1 MDFEPFLHHFS
12 SNMECSDQTI
22 RTYRSDLKLF
32 DAFLQ
37 KYSIHRLGQIDHTII
52 TNFIQH
58 MREMDNPRRNRKG
71 LSDATIGRRLS
82 SLSSYFEYVRAT
94 SKAKFRNPLRDL
106 PRNKWKKNKDP
117 KPVDDLVLDL
127 LIPGMTNLRDRT
139 LFTLFLATG
148 LRISEMWQLDRNS
161 IIIAEV
167 IENGQK
173 HIEGSGKVLGKGRK
187 IRTFFVDEET
197 LVLYSEY
204 LATRTDDNPALFL
217 SERKQRMSVRAI
229 QYTLQTWCKR
239 LAAPHI
245 NVHRLRHTFAT
256 RLINGDISA
265 MVLRELMGHES
276 FTTTLRYV
284 KISEKKL
291 ARGYFSAMEYQT
303 SRPVP

>member
-1 MDFEPFLHHFS
+1 LISIS
-12 SNMECSDQTI
+12 SN
-22 RTYRSDLKLF
+22 
-32 DAFLQ
+32 
-37 KYSIHRLGQIDHTII
+37 
-52 TNFIQH
+52 
-58 MREMDNPRRNRKG
+58 
-71 LSDATIGRRLS
+71 
-82 SLSSYFEYVRAT
+82 FEYFRAT

-303 SRPVP
+303 SRPVR